1 MRRSP
6 RSARLSRRDQTRS
19 LNRLAGVASVVTAL
33 LVERLAQ
40 ELVIG
45 DAGEP
50 DHLFMDRKMCLGF
63 WTSCD
68 SRCEPRADLCQPV
81 DAAVKTAN

>member
-1 MRRSP
+1 MI
-6 RSARLSRRDQTRS
+6 
-19 LNRLAGVASVVTAL
+19 RLAGAASV

-68 SRCEPRADLCQPV
+68 SRCEPRADLRQPV
-81 DAAVKTAN
+81 DAVVKTAN